1 MHVRTFLSGAG
12 LVAAIA
18 PIAVSQVTITP
29 MAGGYIAASDVGS
42 FERSANLVR
51 SRDGTLSLGANIDFG
66 MLRGT
71 LAYASGTTIKSASSQ
86 ELGKGSMFATTA
98 DLVLRPLPRVS
109 SSRIVIAGAGEKFYR
124 YDESA
129 SVFTGGNTKA
139 FGLARMDLAPTS

>member
-18 PIAVSQVTITP
+18 PIAASQVTITP
-29 MAGGYIAASDVGS
+29 MAGGYIAASNVGQVS
-42 FERSANLVR
+42 SGAKDLVR

-71 LAYASGTTIKSASSQ
+71 FAYASGTTIKSASSQ

-98 DLVLRPLPRVS
+98 DLVVRPLARARSSIGTMKAPA
-109 SSRIVIAGAGEKFYR
+109 SSRAATQR
-124 YDESA
+124 PSDC
-129 SVFTGGNTKA
+129 T
-139 FGLARMDLAPTS
+139 MDLAPTS